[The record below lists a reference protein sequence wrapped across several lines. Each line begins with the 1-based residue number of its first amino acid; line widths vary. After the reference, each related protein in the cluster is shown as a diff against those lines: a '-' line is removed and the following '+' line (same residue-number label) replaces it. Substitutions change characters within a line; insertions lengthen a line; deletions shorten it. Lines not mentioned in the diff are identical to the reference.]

1 MVNLYNFGDFLT
13 SLQNALGNTKF
24 ILFIAAASFLIKFYI
39 IAKLLSNTFSNKRSH
54 TSLILLITYIAGSML
69 ADLAWV
75 IKFAREIYLPF
86 VDIRI
91 QLFCIRIIWALN
103 VIQYH
108 SLALFIESLIKTE
121 KLLGIRQKIYIFVTT
136 AISVSFFV
144 VAFTK
149 LNVITSPNK
158 EPVLK
163 FLFNAQLFYNL
174 YCLLLVSTIITLVR
188 LRKAKIPKMLKKQLK
203 IFLWVLIAPNLA
215 AELSHFYPFDVF
227 HNFLNNQFALV
238 AISLIL
244 TTATVFYSIKK
255 VMGLRFLNMKH
266 PQPKQQFD
274 FIQDFKNV
282 LEQFSQVTST
292 RELEHITQNFLKT
305 AFCIPTQK
313 THLYVRKL
321 NSNQSKGKYKPT
333 SCYNESI
340 VETFI
345 NAHDQNCCIDRI
357 LKESKI
363 LVKDDIEFSNYYEE
377 DKPLKRIVKFL
388 NSINA
393 SIFIPI
399 CEKNKLIAY
408 IIVESHV
415 RVVQNGKKSE
425 FYSNKEKDQITIF
438 AKYLGNII
446 NLLHNRNL
454 KTLIRK
460 EKELQE
466 ELYSKHQEINQY
478 KESIRLFLKKN
489 QDKKIGILFYK
500 NRQFVFGNQ
509 IAKNLIPININSHEG
524 HPITKALKKMSHQVL
539 NYKAP
544 QTSIVKDLSGN
555 KLVLYG
561 IPNIEKAE
569 VIIAIH
575 YPEISDILKDH
586 INLLKDP
593 TKWDYLLYLET
604 TESGKLINKLIPG
617 NGQTL
622 LNFKIE
628 LLKIALSKKAIL
640 LDMAEQDLIPT
651 VEILH
656 HISLREKLHIL
667 NLKKPTKNF
676 DTAIKLFGINP
687 IFALE
692 EKRAKPI
699 LQSLDGTGTLFI
711 KNIHFLDLGTQKQL
725 ADFIR
730 YGIYKPFKGEHTA
743 SSNVRIICSTNINLK
758 IAVQDGKFSQSLF
771 DEINKTSMVMPP
783 LMTLPENELTNL
795 TKGFTDQ
802 TIKTNEFK
810 HIFQLTNIEE
820 KKIVASKPSS
830 IKELKE
836 KVQKLLEKKSKQH
849 KIYEETSIYQ
859 DHTHT
864 DPEIIEAARLGKH
877 ALKNRQVM
885 EMLWEKFKNQN
896 KIATLLGVNRSSV
909 NRRCKDYNL
918 K

>member
-1 MVNLYNFGDFLT
+1 MINLFNLSNFLT
-13 SLQNALGNTKF
+13 SVQNLLGSTKF
-24 ILFIAAASFLIKFYI
+24 ILFIAFASFVIKFYLI
-39 IAKLLSNTFSNKRSH
+39 TKLLSNTCSNKRSH
-54 TSLILLITYIAGSML
+54 TSLTLLITFIAGSMV
-69 ADLAWV
+69 ADLGWV
-75 IKFAREIYLPF
+75 IKFAREIYFPF
-86 VDIRI
+86 IDLRI
-91 QLFCIRIIWALN
+91 QLFCIRMIWAFN
-103 VIQYH
+103 VVQYH
-108 SLALFIESLIKTE
+108 SLALFIESLIKGK
-121 KLLGIRQKIYIFVTT
+121 KLFGLRQKLYTCVTIFF
-136 AISVSFFV
+136 S
-144 VAFTK
+144 VAFTFVAFSK
-149 LNVITSPNK
+149 FNVTTLPNK

-174 YCLLLVSTIITLVR
+174 YFLLLVSTIITLVR
-188 LRKAKIPKMLKKQLK
+188 LRKAQIPKMLKKQLQ
-203 IFLWVLIAPNLA
+203 IFLWLLIAPNLL
-215 AELSHFYPFDVF
+215 AELSHYYPFDIF
-227 HNFLNNQFALV
+227 HRFLNNQFTLV
-238 AISLIL
+238 AISLVL

-255 VMGLRFLNMKH
+255 VMGLRFLNMKK

-274 FIQDFKNV
+274 FILDFKNV

-292 RELEHITQNFLKT
+292 RELEHITQSFFKT

-313 THLYVRKL
+313 THLYIRKL
-321 NSNQSKGKYKPT
+321 NRSQPGEGYKPI
-333 SCYNESI
+333 SDYNESI

-345 NAHDQNCCIDRI
+345 SDNHQSCCIDR
-357 LKESKI
+357 LLRESKV
-363 LVKDDIEFSNYYEE
+363 LVRDDIEFSNYYDQ

-393 SIFIPI
+393 SMFIPI
-399 CEKNKLIAY
+399 CEKDKLIAY
-408 IIVESHV
+408 IIVENHV
-415 RVVQNGKKSE
+415 RVSPSGKKSE
-425 FYSNKEKDQITIF
+425 FYSTKEKDQITIF

-509 IAKNLIPININSHEG
+509 IAKNLIPVNINTHEG
-524 HPITKALKKMSHQVL
+524 HPITKALKKMSLQVL
-539 NYKAP
+539 NYKAS
-544 QTSIVKDLSGN
+544 QTTIVNDLSGN

-561 IPNIEKAE
+561 IPNIEKSE

-604 TESGKLINKLIPG
+604 TETGKLINKLIPG

-628 LLKIALSKKAIL
+628 LLKTALSKKAIL
-640 LDMAEQDLIPT
+640 LDMAEQDVMPT

-656 HISLREKLHIL
+656 HISLREKLYIL
-667 NLKKPTKNF
+667 NLKKPIKKI

-687 IFALE
+687 LFALE
-692 EKRAKPI
+692 EKNTKPI
-699 LQSLDGTGTLFI
+699 LQNLDGIGTLFI
-711 KNIHFLDLGTQKQL
+711 KNIHFLDLETQKQL

-730 YGIYKPFKGEHTA
+730 YGIYKPFKGEQTIA
-743 SSNVRIICSTNINLK
+743 SNVRIICSTNINLK
-758 IAVQDGKFSQSLF
+758 IAVQDGTFSQSLF
-771 DEINKTSMVMPP
+771 NELNKTSIIMPP

-802 TIKTNEFK
+802 SIKTNEFK
-810 HIFQLTNIEE
+810 HMFQLTHVEE
-820 KKIVASKPSS
+820 KRIVASKPSS

-836 KVQKLLEKKSKQH
+836 KVQKILEKKSKQH
-849 KIYEETSIYQ
+849 NIYEETAMYQ
-859 DHTHT
+859 DYPHT
-864 DPEIIEAARLGKH
+864 DPEIIEAARLGKR

-909 NRRCKDYNL
+909 NRRCKEYDL
-918 K
+918 L